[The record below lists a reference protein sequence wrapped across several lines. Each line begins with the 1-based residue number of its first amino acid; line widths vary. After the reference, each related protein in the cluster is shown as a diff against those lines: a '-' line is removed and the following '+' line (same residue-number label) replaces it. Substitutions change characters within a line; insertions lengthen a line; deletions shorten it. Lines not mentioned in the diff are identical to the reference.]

1 MPPHSSPLEDYSSI
15 QGIDEAWELIK
26 TGLIV
31 IQGKMYKLEL
41 WHSYSNPDIPYY
53 VSIHVLEGEAWKRM
67 QDQPFPTAPN
77 PDAALRAAMA
87 LLVDRQS
94 AA

>member
-1 MPPHSSPLEDYSSI
+1 MATGNPLEDYCSI
-15 QGIDEAWELIK
+15 AGIEEAWELVR
-26 TGLIV
+26 TGIII

-53 VSIHVLEGEAWKRM
+53 VSIHVLEGESWKRM
-67 QDQPFPTAPN
+67 PDQPFPTAPN
-77 PDAALRAAMA
+77 ADAAFRTAMA
-87 LLVDRQS
+87 QLVDRT